1 MSSARRGVEVA
12 SPFALPRGRD
22 YVLPGD
28 PVLDF
33 HLVPEQSQMLHG
45 HLNIRSR
52 IIEPHLDHP
61 IRVPVAPAAFLMTTS
76 NPARRAA
83 KNTAPSSPISQVS
96 GNGFGQ

>member
-1 MSSARRGVEVA
+1 MVA
-12 SPFALPRGRD
+12 SPSAFALPRSHYD
-22 YVLPGD
+22 VLPCN

-33 HLVPEQSQMLHG
+33 HFVPEQPQVLHG

-76 NPARRAA
+76 NPAMSAA
-83 KNTAPSSPISQVS
+83 ASADSV
-96 GNGFGQ
+96 